1 MKKTRKLTALVL
13 MLAIAVT
20 CVFAGCGKNASTDSK
35 SAESTAT
42 KNAVDDSFTKVQ
54 TKGTVVIG
62 VDDEFPPMGFKDDS
76 GNIVGFDIDF
86 AKAACEKLGI
96 KAEIKKI
103 SWDAK
108 EMELST
114 GKIDMIWNGY
124 TITDERAKKVLF
136 SKPYLENNQVIMVA
150 ANSPIKSKTDLAG
163 KKVGLQK
170 ESSAQDA
177 LTSDEATYKA
187 IGEDNVKK
195 YPTNVE
201 AFMDLKV
208 GRVDAVVVDE
218 VVANYQATKD
228 KGQFIVLKDSLAK
241 EQYGV
246 GFRKEDK
253 ALRDKFQGAIDSL
266 IKEGKTAE
274 ISTKWFGTDI
284 VMK

>member
-1 MKKTRKLTALVL
+1 MKKTKKLAALIL
-13 MLAIAVT
+13 MLAMALT
-20 CVFAGCGKNASTDSK
+20 CVFAGCGNQSASTDQSKK
-35 SAESTAT
+35 SASAG
-42 KNAVDDSFTKVQ
+42 AVDDSFTKVQ
-54 TKGTVVIG
+54 QKGTVVIG
-62 VDDEFPPMGFKDDS
+62 VDDEFQPMGFKDES

-86 AKAACEKLGI
+86 AKAACEKLGL

-103 SWDAK
+103 NWNYNTT
-108 EMELST
+108 ELAT

-124 TITDERAKKVLF
+124 TITDDRAKKVLF
-136 SKPYLENNQVIMVA
+136 SKPYLENNQVIIVA
-150 ANSPIKSKTDLAG
+150 ANSPIKSKADLAG

-170 ESSAQDA
+170 GSSAETA

-208 GRVDAVVVDE
+208 GRVDAVIVDE

-253 ALRDKFQGAIDSL
+253 ALRDKFQDAIDSL